1 MVTKHQQAL
10 TILKKEIDKV
20 GNGRFVHSLNRE
32 YMRIKDDVIKQSN
45 APGHSYN
52 DEQIETE
59 IKGLAMKIGI
69 CKNNN

>member
-1 MVTKHQQAL
+1 MVTKHEQAL
-10 TILKKEIDKV
+10 IALKKEIDKV

-45 APGHSYN
+45 ETGHIYY
-52 DEQIETE
+52 DEQIETQ

-69 CKNNN
+69 CKIS